1 MTKRAVQRILPP
13 ITPERRLLTAVLLLV
28 GLLVLGVVGYMIIEG
43 WSLLD
48 AFYMTVTTVTTVG
61 FREVKPL
68 SDEGRIFTTL
78 LILVGVGIAFYIL
91 TNLVALVVEG
101 DLGLA
106 LGLRRMKGKIEALR
120 DHHILCGFGRV
131 GEEIAREF
139 TERGI
144 PFVIIDSNPEAIE
157 RARKQD
163 YLLIEGDASS
173 DTLLLEAGIQRA
185 RCLLAA
191 SDSDSGN
198 TYAIL
203 TAKALNPRIFTIARV
218 GQRVSMTRMLRAG
231 ADRVI
236 SPYSIGGRRM
246 ALSALQPLLLDFI
259 DTLATGH
266 HGEQILAELEVSEES
281 GLAGHTI
288 EQCFRTCPSATILA
302 LQKPNGAVQVGPRGA
317 TTLDLGD
324 RLMVL
329 GNEAD
334 LETIRGPGLPP
345 EQSLQPRDGAIRPG
359 ERAKT
364 EKMEKG
370 RGVLRQPES

>member
-334 LETIRGPGLPP
+334 LQALSPAPAV
-345 EQSLQPRDGAIRPG
+345 Q
-359 ERAKT
+359 
-364 EKMEKG
+364 
-370 RGVLRQPES
+370 QPEETTPERT